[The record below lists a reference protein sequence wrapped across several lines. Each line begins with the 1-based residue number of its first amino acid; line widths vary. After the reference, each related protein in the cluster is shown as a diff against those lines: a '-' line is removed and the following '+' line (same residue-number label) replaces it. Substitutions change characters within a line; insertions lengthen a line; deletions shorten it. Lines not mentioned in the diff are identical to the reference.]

1 MGDAPE
7 SAWVRALSYAN
18 GGAKN
23 GLHAALLTRGGFPNA
38 AGWAYN
44 GVSLFSEEMECI
56 FLRKTSKRITA

>member
-1 MGDAPE
+1 MTETVTLVGAGP
-7 SAWVRALSYAN
+7 
-18 GGAKN
+18 GG
-23 GLHAALLTRGGFPNA
+23 AALLTRGGFPNA